1 MSKFLVMIYT
11 LLAEVVPTAKLLL
24 HVEKIAENA
33 SNRTID
39 GLKVQPSRKEIALMM
54 LHTARLDKPA
64 IKAAELLAFSPSYR
78 ELIDQITTTGQ
89 FSKSISLKKVI
100 QSLDEYANKAIS
112 ALIDAMKDDVRSGI
126 ALEHFFDLHVIPDD
140 NQRNAFHYLC
150 MARSTVILESL
161 LNAYKSNWEGDDANI
176 RNVLAERIISS
187 FEFAD
192 RRGHTP
198 LSYCALRYGR
208 RQHDDVGSKMIE
220 FLDTL
225 KTDLTN
231 PAFVDHV
238 EELKETLF
246 EDPNDTLAVPLVTG
260 EESEEVEGLQTS
272 ETHVDGSVEL
282 LQSPKLVNTD
292 DGGWNPKRLHVD
304 KEQYPYFADEN
315 HCDIKQVYLDD
326 VPMPDQEEFFME
338 YLNSATPVIF
348 RGAALNAST
357 SRMFALRNV
366 FRKDHFVKVYGGK
379 KVTAST
385 LPYGESFGVKSAGKT
400 LRQVANA
407 DKVVAVG
414 STKDSDG
421 TEEKGCVYEL
431 TVTTERDINR
441 QIVKSDSASIYIREL
456 DFEIPAGTQK
466 GSINT
471 LEGVFKR
478 AIDDL
483 SALQPLRMIQTP
495 EVGAKVAEI
504 IDSLQEIASGNR
516 LPFHIRLDDPAGN
529 SFIEN
534 PVAPALDPM
543 LTVHYYQRSADQ
555 DRSLGL
561 DPDQENFK
569 KAQID
574 HSDEIMEGRKVF
586 GGEVGQTAPTATSSE
601 QDGETVEAL
610 GKTEVISI
618 PSICPSCHKEGE
630 SLTALTNIPHFKEVI
645 IMSFTCKFCG
655 QRTSDVKAGGAVP
668 TYGTEVR
675 LLLTS
680 EEDMKRDVLKSDT
693 AMIHIPELDLE
704 LQHGTLGGVFSTLE
718 GLMQK
723 IYKNLAEDN
732 PFVGDSTYLHHS
744 EDPEIRERGRRM
756 DDFIEKLKACVDGKM
771 FPFTMIIRDPL
782 GNSFISSPLGTFLPP
797 ELDKNLTLTDFERSW
812 EENEEF
818 GLNDLNTKDF
828 ETGYEHDDH
837 IGPVLPDRLTNI
849 HPKGSDHPTPFAK
862 GTYEQ
867 DNTQGAISA
876 DKLHLPEFN
885 PELHHKQLQP
895 KVVEE
900 VEEKADAVDSV
911 PVEISPEVILQAIK
925 RDFGDDS
932 DLQYI
937 PREEFAGRREGFVFR
952 LGSKGIG
959 YYTDRYYKPKVEEPS
974 VATSEETH

>member
-1 MSKFLVMIYT
+1 MRVIALVASLLAFLALLASRVESLANDSKDVKKLKIAFLETISQQDVDIGKAKAVLSQIPLDPKAFHDYDDLEDPMNPVIANVSVMILHFLLNKFMLTTNAEEKAQYLEIMQLGMERGMNVAATYKDDPPLYLKAVMVKEMNLTVSMIAAAKKYMTQEIIARSRKMSKFLVMIYT

-161 LNAYKSNWEGDDANI
+161 VNAYKSNWEGDDANI

-260 EESEEVEGLQTS
+260 EESEQVEGLQTS

-326 VPMPDQEEFFME
+326 ATMPDQEEFFME

-385 LPYGESFGVKSAGKT
+385 LPYGGKNELWGSF
-400 LRQVANA
+400 AN
-407 DKVVAVG
+407 VI
-414 STKDSDG
+414 
-421 TEEKGCVYEL
+421 C
-431 TVTTERDINR
+431 IN
-441 QIVKSDSASIYIREL
+441 
-456 DFEIPAGTQK
+456 G
-466 GSINT
+466 
-471 LEGVFKR
+471 
-478 AIDDL
+478 
-483 SALQPLRMIQTP
+483 
-495 EVGAKVAEI
+495 
-504 IDSLQEIASGNR
+504 
-516 LPFHIRLDDPAGN
+516 
-529 SFIEN
+529 
-534 PVAPALDPM
+534 
-543 LTVHYYQRSADQ
+543 
-555 DRSLGL
+555 
-561 DPDQENFK
+561 
-569 KAQID
+569 
-574 HSDEIMEGRKVF
+574 
-586 GGEVGQTAPTATSSE
+586 
-601 QDGETVEAL
+601 
-610 GKTEVISI
+610 
-618 PSICPSCHKEGE
+618 
-630 SLTALTNIPHFKEVI
+630 
-645 IMSFTCKFCG
+645 
-655 QRTSDVKAGGAVP
+655 
-668 TYGTEVR
+668 
-675 LLLTS
+675 
-680 EEDMKRDVLKSDT
+680 
-693 AMIHIPELDLE
+693 
-704 LQHGTLGGVFSTLE
+704 
-718 GLMQK
+718 
-723 IYKNLAEDN
+723 
-732 PFVGDSTYLHHS
+732 
-744 EDPEIRERGRRM
+744 
-756 DDFIEKLKACVDGKM
+756 
-771 FPFTMIIRDPL
+771 
-782 GNSFISSPLGTFLPP
+782 
-797 ELDKNLTLTDFERSW
+797 
-812 EENEEF
+812 
-818 GLNDLNTKDF
+818 
-828 ETGYEHDDH
+828 
-837 IGPVLPDRLTNI
+837 
-849 HPKGSDHPTPFAK
+849 
-862 GTYEQ
+862 
-867 DNTQGAISA
+867 
-876 DKLHLPEFN
+876 
-885 PELHHKQLQP
+885 
-895 KVVEE
+895 
-900 VEEKADAVDSV
+900 
-911 PVEISPEVILQAIK
+911 
-925 RDFGDDS
+925 
-932 DLQYI
+932 
-937 PREEFAGRREGFVFR
+937 
-952 LGSKGIG
+952 
-959 YYTDRYYKPKVEEPS
+959 
-974 VATSEETH
+974 

>member
-1 MSKFLVMIYT
+1 MSEE
-11 LLAEVVPTAKLLL
+11 EVKATPKPEEEEEGDRLNFNEWTGVDQMESLCMSCGETGVTRFLL
-24 HVEKIAENA
+24 HKIP
-33 SNRTID
+33 R
-39 GLKVQPSRKEIALMM
+39 
-54 LHTARLDKPA
+54 
-64 IKAAELLAFSPSYR
+64 FR
-78 ELIDQITTTGQ
+78 EL
-89 FSKSISLKKVI
+89 VI
-100 QSLDEYANKAIS
+100 ASFYC
-112 ALIDAMKDDVRSGI
+112 
-126 ALEHFFDLHVIPDD
+126 EHCGE
-140 NQRNAFHYLC
+140 RNN
-150 MARSTVILESL
+150 E
-161 LNAYKSNWEGDDANI
+161 
-176 RNVLAERIISS
+176 
-187 FEFAD
+187 
-192 RRGHTP
+192 
-198 LSYCALRYGR
+198 
-208 RQHDDVGSKMIE
+208 
-220 FLDTL
+220 
-225 KTDLTN
+225 
-231 PAFVDHV
+231 
-238 EELKETLF
+238 
-246 EDPNDTLAVPLVTG
+246 VTFGG
-260 EESEEVEGLQTS
+260 EIQ
-272 ETHVDGSVEL
+272 
-282 LQSPKLVNTD
+282 
-292 DGGWNPKRLHVD
+292 
-304 KEQYPYFADEN
+304 
-315 HCDIKQVYLDD
+315 
-326 VPMPDQEEFFME
+326 
-338 YLNSATPVIF
+338 
-348 RGAALNAST
+348 
-357 SRMFALRNV
+357 
-366 FRKDHFVKVYGGK
+366 
-379 KVTAST
+379 
-385 LPYGESFGVKSAGKT
+385 
-400 LRQVANA
+400 
-407 DKVVAVG
+407 
-414 STKDSDG
+414 
-421 TEEKGCVYEL
+421 EKGCVYEL

-483 SALQPLRMIQTP
+483 SALQPVRMIQTP

-543 LTVHYYQRSADQ
+543 LTVHYYQRNADQ

-586 GGEVGQTAPTATSSE
+586 GGEVGQAAPSASE

-675 LLLTS
+675 LVLTS

-732 PFVGDSTYLHHS
+732 PFVGDSAYLHHS

-885 PELHHKQLQP
+885 PELHHKQLLP
-895 KVVEE
+895 KVEEE
-900 VEEKADAVDSV
+900 VEEKGDAVDSV
-911 PVEISPEVILQAIK
+911 AVEISQEVILQAIK